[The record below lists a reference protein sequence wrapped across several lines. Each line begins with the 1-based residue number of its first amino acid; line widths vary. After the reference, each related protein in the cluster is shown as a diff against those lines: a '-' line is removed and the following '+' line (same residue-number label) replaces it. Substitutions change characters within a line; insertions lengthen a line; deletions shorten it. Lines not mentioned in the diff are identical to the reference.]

1 MALGAGFK
9 GVGWAKTQR
18 RWKIAIIHQG
28 KTINLGFRLSEEEA
42 ARVYDRAARLLRGDR
57 AHTAAGVAAKR
68 SGKRMRG
75 KQGRADYLNFP
86 TDEEE
91 KAAQTELLKR
101 STA

>member
-1 MALGAGFK
+1 
-9 GVGWAKTQR
+9 
-18 RWKIAIIHQG
+18 
-28 KTINLGFRLSEEEA
+28 
-42 ARVYDRAARLLRGDR
+42 
-57 AHTAAGVAAKR
+57 
-68 SGKRMRG
+68 MRG